1 MARHKKRALWVDTET
16 TYGDDP
22 SSDGSGYLWIPARN
36 LGDLSD
42 TKTQLETA
50 YQTGRNWMTA
60 PIAGQDGWSLEFSTP
75 VLGMVSAAGDGENAS
90 SVADDWYDTLL
101 LHVFGSQT
109 TTAGEGVAVSS
120 ASTSSTL
127 DTDTDAY
134 NAQHMVAVYDST
146 IAPNGA
152 NRTQWALVTDNGSSS
167 GSGTE
172 TQYAISPAYVSEPTT
187 SAVAYGAKI
196 YRADDDGGST
206 LSFLMTEDDEAYLLS
221 GGRCTSCSITFTA
234 GEMVEASWSFSG
246 TSKSNFSPSDGAD
259 KPRSNCPRAGVAPGA
274 TPVVFL
280 GSAFFFNGTRYAVEG
295 GSVDLGITANVQLSS
310 EEDDGRSG
318 YPSISIAPTMTVRPL
333 RDEAL
338 QTLKRNAT
346 AGRAFVQ
353 LGAGILAS
361 DVLNT
366 SAFHFEN
373 AVITTANTT
382 NSNGEIRQEVQISA
396 YDGGRFGADEG
407 HPVQYSRS

>member
-1 MARHKKRALWVDTET
+1 MARHKKRALWVDAET
-16 TYGDDP
+16 TYGEDP
-22 SSDGSGYLWIPARN
+22 SPTGSGYLWVPARN
-36 LGDLSD
+36 LGDLVD
-42 TKTQLETA
+42 NKTQLETA

-75 VLGMVSAAGDGENAS
+75 VLGMVSAAGDGEAAS

-101 LHVFGSQT
+101 FHVFGSKAT
-109 TTAGEGVAVSS
+109 TSGETVAVSS

-127 DTDTDAY
+127 DTDTDVFD
-134 NAQHMVAVYDST
+134 AQHMVAVYDST
-146 IAPNGA
+146 ISPNGA
-152 NRTQWALVTDNGSSS
+152 NRTQWALVTDDGASS

-172 TQYAISPAYVSEPTT
+172 TQYAITPAYVSEPTT

-246 TSKSNFSPSDGAD
+246 TSKTNFTPSASDL
-259 KPRSNCPRAGVAPGA
+259 PRANCPRAGVEPGA

-295 GSVDLGITANVQLSS
+295 GSVDMGITANVQLSS
-310 EEDDGRSG
+310 EQDDGRSG
-318 YPSISIAPTMTVRPL
+318 YPSISVAPTMTVRPL

-338 QTLKRNAT
+338 QTLKRSAT
-346 AGRAFVQ
+346 AGRAFLQ
-353 LGAGILAS
+353 LGAGILS
-361 DVLNT
+361 GNVLNT

-382 NSNGEIRQEVQISA
+382 DSNGEIRQEVQITA
-396 YDGGRFGADEG
+396 FDGGRFGADEG
-407 HPVQYSRS
+407 YPVQYTRS